1 MSVSMSNNSERGRL
15 ANEDETK
22 HMFIYIDSNGF
33 PFFFLGRQDTCPF
46 SFLSTS
52 HTPNMDMDLLF
63 TVKRL
68 ADVRAATRP
77 PRSQPRRISLRER
90 RAQAIAGQ
98 DSRLHEESLLRAKP
112 PDADNA
118 RLRALNHR
126 ARQRGKCYTRQQTE
140 DACRALLD
148 AGWDP
153 AADVEEEDSS
163 DSDEEEEEGDSVV
176 EARAQRLNARAERL
190 WEAHE
195 EGIAQTTPRYV
206 EGFPMRFVEGPPKV
220 QRRIA
225 GVRESGSGRCR
236 GCEGEGLR
244 CSRVMERRRRRQR
257 CGQEEEGCERCRR
270 RGEEC
275 EDAGGQAER
284 GVRME
289 VMGGKVVEVD
299 EGRFAPVMP
308 VKEW

>member
-1 MSVSMSNNSERGRL
+1 MY
-15 ANEDETK
+15 
-22 HMFIYIDSNGF
+22 IYILTAMTF
-33 PFFFLGRQDTCPF
+33 PF
-46 SFLSTS
+46 SFSVAEKLARCIFSRSASHTHT

-77 PRSQPRRISLRER
+77 PRSEPRRISLRER

-98 DSRLHEESLLRAKP
+98 DSRLHEENLLRTKP

-118 RLRALNHR
+118 RLRGLNHR
-126 ARQRGKCYTRQQTE
+126 ARQRAKSYTRQQAE

-153 AADVEEEDSS
+153 AADVEEEEEESS
-163 DSDEEEEEGDSVV
+163 DSDEVVEEEEEEEGDSVV
-176 EARAQRLNARAERL
+176 EARAQRLNARVERL
-190 WEAHE
+190 WETHE

-206 EGFPMRFVEGPPKV
+206 EGFPVRFVDGPPKV
-220 QRRIA
+220 QRRIG
-225 GVRESGSGRCR
+225 GVRESGMGRCR
-236 GCEGEGLR
+236 GCEREGLR

-257 CGQEEEGCERCRR
+257 WGQEEEGCERCRR

-275 EDAGGQAER
+275 EDVGGEGES

-289 VMGGKVVEVD
+289 VMGGRVVEVD
-299 EGRFAPVMP
+299 EGRFAPGMP
-308 VKEW
+308 VKEEW